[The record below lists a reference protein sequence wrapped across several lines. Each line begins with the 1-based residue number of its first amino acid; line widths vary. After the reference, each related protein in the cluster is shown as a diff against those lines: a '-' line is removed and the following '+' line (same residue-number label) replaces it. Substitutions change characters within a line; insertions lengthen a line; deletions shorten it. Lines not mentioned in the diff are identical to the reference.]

1 MCSQCGLEDVR
12 TFELDHI
19 YFDGN
24 IDAGVLYDLIQCIY
38 YLKHAIISNTGAR
51 FRV

>member
-24 IDAGVLYDLIQCIY
+24 IDAGVLYDLFNVY
-38 YLKHAIISNTGAR
+38 IILNMP
-51 FRV
+51 